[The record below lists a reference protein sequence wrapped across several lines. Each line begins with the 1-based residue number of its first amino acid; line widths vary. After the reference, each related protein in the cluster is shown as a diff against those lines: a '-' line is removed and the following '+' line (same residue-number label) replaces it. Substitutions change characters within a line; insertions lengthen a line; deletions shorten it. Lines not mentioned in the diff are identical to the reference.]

1 MLCTRVVA
9 GKFKAKIHRVLP
21 KLCDDWFICRN
32 TDRFSFVALTKAQN
46 VKSALLGL
54 VRVMRAQRP
63 A

>member
-1 MLCTRVVA
+1 MLCIRVMA
-9 GKFKAKIHRVLP
+9 GNDWF
-21 KLCDDWFICRN
+21 DDWFICRN

-46 VKSALLGL
+46 VKSVLLGL